1 MRILG
6 LIPARGGSKRL
17 PGKNTMLL
25 GGKPLINWTI
35 ESANGIA
42 EICDLLVSTD
52 SSEIAKVAKAAGA
65 FVPWL
70 RPSELATDQATSV
83 DVALHALDWYE
94 KEFSRLDGLLL
105 LQPTSPYRTRLTIQ
119 SGIDLFKK
127 FNQKPVI
134 GVSQAQTHPQWAFKQ
149 KGDLIVPFMEN
160 HKVGLPSQELT
171 PAFSPNGLLY
181 LVAPEY
187 LRREQSFGGTGAIPC
202 YTSSI
207 KEAIDIDTNWD
218 FELAEHMLN
227 QKY

>member
-35 ESANGIA
+35 ESANGIV

-52 SSEIAKVAKAAGA
+52 DSEIARIATAAGA

-70 RPSELATDQATSV
+70 RPSELATDEATSV
-83 DVALHALDWYE
+83 DVALHALNWYE
-94 KEFSRLDGLLL
+94 KEFYRIDGLLL
-105 LQPTSPYRTRLTIQ
+105 LQPTSPYRTKLTIQ
-119 SGIDLFKK
+119 KGIDLFQK
-127 FNQKPVI
+127 FNQEPVI
-134 GVSQAQTHPQWAFKQ
+134 GVSDAPSHPQWTFKQ
-149 KGDLIVPFMEN
+149 EGNFIVPFMKN
-160 HKVGLPSQELT
+160 HKVGSRSQELT

-181 LVAPEY
+181 LVTPEY
-187 LRREQSFGGTGAIPC
+187 LRREQSFGGTSAIPC
-202 YTSSI
+202 YTASR

-218 FELAEHMLN
+218 FKFAEHMLN
-227 QKY
+227 EKY